1 MPNPVQSSKKG
12 SINNSAYKIAFVFPG
27 QGSQSIGML
36 QDMSAI
42 VVDIFNQASDILGY
56 DLWELIQEDPEG
68 KLNETEYTQPALLT
82 ASIAIWREAQA
93 RGIDMPSIVAGHS
106 LGEYS
111 ALVAAESLSFEDAVA
126 LVQERGKLMQTAVPM
141 GHGGMAAVLGL
152 GDEEVVAICKQN
164 SEDGSVVQAA
174 NFNSPGQ
181 VVIAG
186 PNEAIARASIA
197 LKAGGAKRVM
207 PLSVS
212 APFHSE
218 AMKPAAVKMAD
229 VLAKVE
235 IKRPKIEI
243 IQNVNGQIESDP
255 DRIRSNL
262 VEQMYG
268 AVLWTSTI
276 QSFVTLG
283 VNSVVECGPGKV
295 LATLNRRID
304 KSLKS
309 FQLNSLDTIE
319 QTIADLKI

>member
-1 MPNPVQSSKKG
+1 MSNLS
-12 SINNSAYKIAFVFPG
+12 NKIAFVFPG
-27 QGSQSIGML
+27 QGSQSVGML
-36 QDMSAI
+36 QDMGAI
-42 VVDIFNQASDILGY
+42 VIELFNQASDVVGY
-56 DLWELIQEDPEG
+56 DLWELTQEDPKG
-68 KLNETEYTQPALLT
+68 QLNETEFTQPALLT
-82 ASIAIWREAQA
+82 ASIAVWRESQA
-93 RGIDMPSIVAGHS
+93 RGIEMPSIVAGHS

-111 ALVAAESLSFEDAVA
+111 ALVAADALGYEDALA
-126 LVQERGKLMQTAVPM
+126 LVQERGRLMQSAVPI
-141 GHGGMAAVLGL
+141 GEGGMAAVLGL
-152 GDEEVVAICKQN
+152 ADDLVVLICKQC
-164 SEDGSVVQAA
+164 SEEGSVVQAA

-186 PNEAIARASIA
+186 HLDAIARAGVA
-197 LKAGGAKRVM
+197 LKEGGAKRVM

-218 AMKPAAVKMAD
+218 EMKPAAMKMAD
-229 VLAKVE
+229 VLAQVK
-235 IKRPKIEI
+235 IRTPKIPI
-243 IQNVNGQIESDP
+243 IQNVNGKIESNP

-276 QSFVTLG
+276 QLFVALG
-283 VNSVVECGPGKV
+283 VNKVVECGPGKV

-304 KSLKS
+304 KSLSS

>member
-1 MPNPVQSSKKG
+1 MSNLPN
-12 SINNSAYKIAFVFPG
+12 KIAFVFPG
-27 QGSQSIGML
+27 QGSQSVGML
-36 QDMSAI
+36 QDMEAI
-42 VVDIFNQASDILGY
+42 VIDVFNQASDVVGY
-56 DLWELIQEDPEG
+56 DLWELTQEDPKG
-68 KLNETEYTQPALLT
+68 QLNETEFTQPALLT
-82 ASIAIWREAQA
+82 ASIAVWRESQA
-93 RGIDMPSIVAGHS
+93 RGIEIPSIVAGHS

-111 ALVAAESLSFEDAVA
+111 ALVAADALEFEDALA
-126 LVQERGKLMQTAVPM
+126 LVQERGRLMQSAVPL
-141 GHGGMAAVLGL
+141 GEGGMAAVLGL
-152 GDEEVVAICKQN
+152 ADDLVVSICKQC
-164 SEDGSVVQAA
+164 SEEGSVVQAA

-186 PNEAIARASIA
+186 HLDAIARAGVA
-197 LKAGGAKRVM
+197 LKEGGAKRVM

-218 AMKPAAVKMAD
+218 EMKPAAMKMAE
-229 VLAKVE
+229 VLAQVE
-235 IKRPKIEI
+235 IRTPKIPI
-243 IQNVNGQIESDP
+243 VQNVNGKIESNP

-276 QSFVTLG
+276 QSFVALG
-283 VNSVVECGPGKV
+283 VNKVVECGPGKV

-304 KSLKS
+304 KSLSS